1 MIMISECKD
10 TKIPENTHYPNYR
23 KMNKFPYS
31 AVKPLFFIPLS
42 LIFYGNLLH
51 IQKLFV
57 TLPQIK
63 MQRLW

>member
-1 MIMISECKD
+1 MLFTQTTEIL
-10 TKIPENTHYPNYR
+10 
-23 KMNKFPYS
+23 NKFPYS
-31 AVKPLFFIPLS
+31 TVKPLFFIPLS

>member
-1 MIMISECKD
+1 MK
-10 TKIPENTHYPNYR
+10 THSLKK
-23 KMNKFPYS
+23 KMLFTQTTEKLNKFPYS
-31 AVKPLFFIPLS
+31 AVKPLFFISSS

>member
-1 MIMISECKD
+1 MLFTQRAD
-10 TKIPENTHYPNYR
+10 
-23 KMNKFPYS
+23 KMNNFPYS

>member
-1 MIMISECKD
+1 MK
-10 TKIPENTHYPNYR
+10 THSLKKKMLFTQTTE
-23 KMNKFPYS
+23 KMNNFPYS

-63 MQRLW
+63 IQRLW

>member
-1 MIMISECKD
+1 MLFTQTTEKL
-10 TKIPENTHYPNYR
+10 
-23 KMNKFPYS
+23 NKFPYS
-31 AVKPLFFIPLS
+31 AVKPLFFIPSS